1 MKKSNWKKYA
11 VGLVSASALLLAACG
26 GGSGSDTATSD
37 SKSGKTDGELNIAVD
52 AGYVDFVNDIKADFE
67 KEHDVKI
74 KITERDMF
82 EQLEA
87 LPLDGPAGS
96 APDIMMSAYD
106 RIGPLGQQGHLAEVK
121 LGNEAQYD
129 DTDKAQVTVDG
140 KIFGEPAVIETLVL
154 YYNKDLIEKA
164 PETFKE
170 VEALSKDKK
179 YEFAGEAGKNTGFL
193 AKWTDFYFSY
203 GLVAGYGGY
212 VFGEEGT
219 DASDVGLNNKGAVEG
234 ITYATDWFQN
244 VWPQGMLD
252 ITSSDAFITD
262 QFLAGKVAAF
272 IGGPWQAQAL
282 QEAGVNYGVATIPTL
297 NNGEEYQAFGGGK
310 GWVISNYSKH
320 KDVSQEWLDYVTST
334 ENQNKFYDATNEI
347 PANQESRDYATGKDD
362 ELTSAVIAQYK
373 EAQPMPNIPE
383 MAEVWAGAENLMFDA
398 ASGNKTPKESAD
410 DAVKMITESI
420 EQKYSKE

>member
-1 MKKSNWKKYA
+1 MRKNNWKKYA

-26 GGSGSDTATSD
+26 GGSGSDTATSGSEG
-37 SKSGKTDGELNIAVD
+37 SKKDGELNIAVD
-52 AGYVDFVNDIKADFE
+52 AGYVDYVNEIKGDFE

-106 RIGPLGQQGHLAEVK
+106 RIGPLGQQGHIAEVT
-121 LGNEAQYD
+121 LGNEDQYD
-129 DTDKAQVTVDG
+129 DTDKAQVTIDG
-140 KIFGEPAVIETLVL
+140 KIYGEPAVIETLVL

-170 VEALSKDKK
+170 VEALAKDEK
-179 YEFAGEAGKNTGFL
+179 YNFEGEAGKNTGFL

-212 VFGEEGT
+212 VFGEDGT
-219 DASDVGLNNKGAVEG
+219 DPSDVGLNNKGAVEA

-282 QEAGVNYGVATIPTL
+282 QEAEVNYGVATIPTL

-310 GWVISNYSKH
+310 GWVVSNYSKN
-320 KDVSQEWLDYVTST
+320 KEVSQAWLDYVTTT

-347 PANQESRDYATGKDD
+347 PANQESRKYATEKDD
-362 ELTSAVIAQYK
+362 ELTTAVIEQYK

-410 DAVKMITESI
+410 ESVKMISESI
-420 EQKYSKE
+420 EQKYTKE